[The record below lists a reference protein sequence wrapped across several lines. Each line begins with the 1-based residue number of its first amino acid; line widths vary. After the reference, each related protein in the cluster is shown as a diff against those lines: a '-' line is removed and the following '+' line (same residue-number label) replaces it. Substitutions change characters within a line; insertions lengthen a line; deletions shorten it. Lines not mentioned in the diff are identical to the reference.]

1 MDAINYTLKLMPGT
15 RFWEPGLWWHANSRS

>member
-1 MDAINYTLKLMPGT
+1 MDVIHYTLKLMLGA